1 MGVKKTREGVV
12 VSDKM
17 TKTRVVVIERVFR
30 HPQYERVI
38 TRSKRLK
45 AHDEKNASKV
55 GDRVL
60 IEETRPLSKE
70 KRWRDPR
77 EVLGERVM
85 IQPRSML
92 DVADNSGAKKVQ
104 CIRVMG
110 GANKR
115 YASLGDMVMVAVKEA
130 VPDGTV
136 KKGEVARAVVVRTV
150 KEVGRRDGSYI
161 RFDRN
166 AVVLLKADDNPVG
179 TRIFGPVA
187 RELRDKQFTKIISL
201 APEVI

>member
-45 AHDEKNASKV
+45 AHDEQNASKV

-70 KRWRDPR
+70 KRWRILQ
-77 EVLGERVM
+77 VL
-85 IQPRSML
+85 
-92 DVADNSGAKKVQ
+92 AT
-104 CIRVMG
+104 
-110 GANKR
+110 
-115 YASLGDMVMVAVKEA
+115 AS
-130 VPDGTV
+130 
-136 KKGEVARAVVVRTV
+136 
-150 KEVGRRDGSYI
+150 
-161 RFDRN
+161 
-166 AVVLLKADDNPVG
+166 
-179 TRIFGPVA
+179 
-187 RELRDKQFTKIISL
+187 
-201 APEVI
+201 